1 MDVHVDRIAVRLGWA
16 PETPPGRKNR
26 TPEDTR
32 KTLETWLPPT
42 EWVRRRCKWE
52 GSGEHNTKTYRN
64 CDHHQLDASS
74 ERRSGQRARK
84 RPAAWQ
90 FTGPITCDN
99 RPSLILVQREKLTES
114 GWSGCGG
121 TLFRR
126 AACHQSSAG
135 GIRADAVH
143 AAAAQVRR
151 LRRKPAVPVCLQRG
165 PLLSRQEEEGRQDS
179 RKLRITRKE
188 ASIDS
193 RQESSKAQSMEH

>member
-1 MDVHVDRIAVRLGWA
+1 VGICVDVHVDRIAVRLGWA

-121 TLFRR
+121 RCFDGQR
-126 AACHQSSAG
+126 A
-135 GIRADAVH
+135 IN
-143 AAAAQVRR
+143 
-151 LRRKPAVPVCLQRG
+151 
-165 PLLSRQEEEGRQDS
+165 PLLVGFGQMLCTPLRPKCDDCVVNQLCPSAFKEGLYS
-179 RKLRITRKE
+179 PAKKMKE
-188 ASIDS
+188 RMI
-193 RQESSKAQSMEH
+193 QGN